1 MVTYVHTIF
10 YEWRALSCRK
20 PTERRVAA
28 GKISATLARHQ
39 YLKSLL
45 PFQFRF
51 LLHTYLVAAASII
64 DGVGYEQNPALHIAA
79 VILVELPSG
88 ISVAE
93 FLIATPCGASF
104 SSLSSLYA
112 IL

>member
-39 YLKSLL
+39 YLKS
-45 PFQFRF
+45 
-51 LLHTYLVAAASII
+51 LHTYLVAAASII